1 MEGVGRRTMETLKEK
16 KPETKRQ
23 TTIKISG
30 AEAIIHCLLAEGV
43 DLIYGY
49 PGGAIMPVYDELYKF
64 QDKLTHILTRH
75 EQGAAHAAQGYAR
88 VSGRVGVAMAT
99 SGPGATNLVTGIA
112 DAQID
117 STPLV
122 CITGQVA
129 RHLLGSDAF
138 QETDMIGISTPVT
151 KWNYQ
156 ITKASEIPEIMAKA
170 FYIARSGRPGPVLVD
185 ITKNAQFEE
194 LDFEYKPCKA
204 VRSYNPVPKTDV
216 ASLEIAAGL
225 INSAKKPYIIF
236 GQGVILSGAEEQLK
250 ALIEKTGIPAAWTIL
265 GLSALD
271 TDHPLNVGM
280 VGMHGNYGPNILTN
294 ECDLLI
300 AIGMRFDDRVTGN
313 LDTYAKQAKII
324 HFEIDPAEVNKN
336 VKVDVAVLGDAKAS
350 LEQLLPMLNGN
361 THEAWH
367 NEFKEKYKIEFDT
380 VIKAELHPTKDQLTM
395 PEVIEE
401 INLASNHSAVI
412 VTDVGQHQM
421 VACRYAKFNRTKS
434 NITSG
439 GLGTMGFA
447 LPAAIG
453 AKMGAM
459 DREVVAIIGDG
470 GFQMNIQELGTIF
483 QNKTPVKI
491 VVLNNG
497 HLGMVRQWQELF
509 FESRYAATVMTNPDF
524 VKIAEGYHIKS
535 KKVTDRKD
543 LKATIQEMLASK
555 DAYFLEV
562 VVEKEDN
569 VFPMI
574 PSGASVSDIRLK

>member
-1 MEGVGRRTMETLKEK
+1 METLKEK
-16 KPETKRQ
+16 KTETKKQATVR
-23 TTIKISG
+23 ISG

-49 PGGAIMPVYDELYKF
+49 PGGAIMPVYDELYKY
-64 QDKLTHILTRH
+64 QDKLTHILSRH
-75 EQGAAHAAQGYAR
+75 EQGAAYAAQGYAR
-88 VSGRVGVAMAT
+88 VTGKVGVAIAT

-122 CITGQVA
+122 CLTGQVA

-138 QETDMIGISTPVT
+138 QETDIIGISTPVT

-185 ITKNAQFEE
+185 ITKNAQIEE
-194 LDFEYKPCKA
+194 LDFIYDRCTA
-204 VRSYNPVPKTDV
+204 VRSYKPVPKTD
-216 ASLEIAAGL
+216 SRNLEIAAEL
-225 INSAKKPYIIF
+225 INSAKKPYVIF
-236 GQGVILSGAEEQLK
+236 GQGVILGEAEKQLK
-250 ALIEKTGIPAAWTIL
+250 ALIEKAGIPAAWTIL

-280 VGMHGNYGPNILTN
+280 VGMHGNYGPNVLTN

-336 VKVDVAVLGDAKAS
+336 VKVDLAVLGDAKAS
-350 LEQLLPMLNGN
+350 LEALLPLIKENK
-361 THEAWH
+361 HESWH

-380 VIKAELHPTKDQLTM
+380 VIKAELYPTKEQLTM
-395 PEVIEE
+395 PEVINE
-401 INLASNHSAVI
+401 INRVTMGSAVI

-421 VACRYAKFNRTKS
+421 VTCRYAKFNRSKS

-459 DREVVAIIGDG
+459 GREVVAIIGDG

-509 FESRYAATVMTNPDF
+509 FESRYAATVMVNPDF
-524 VKIAEGYHIKS
+524 VKICEGYHIKS
-535 KKVTDRKD
+535 RRVKERQD
-543 LKATIQEMLASK
+543 LKAAVQEMMSSK